1 MKKCCPQWSMGAY
14 ADIEIKIWQCARN
27 VVESR
32 EGSVLA
38 PVGMIEAFLGLKQW
52 LRTDL
57 IALKTMLLFEDVLSE
72 IGWNFKEIAS
82 M

>member
-38 PVGMIEAFLGLKQW
+38 PVGIIDVFLGLK
-52 LRTDL
+52 
-57 IALKTMLLFEDVLSE
+57 
-72 IGWNFKEIAS
+72 
-82 M
+82 